1 MAKYIELNNEVKIPD
16 ENGRLQYHKDKE
28 AVHSYFL
35 DHVNEKMRYFHD
47 REEQLDYMF
56 KNDYYD
62 KAIFDQYSSAEVNE
76 IFSMIYG
83 EKFRFQSFMSAYKFY
98 NNYAL
103 KDNKGIKYL
112 ERYEDRLAV
121 VALFLARGNFEKA
134 QEFAEVLVKQGYQ
147 PATPT
152 FLNAGRSRAGELV
165 SCFLIEVPDSTEGI
179 MYATEASA
187 QLSRMGG
194 GVALNLSK
202 LRGAGD
208 SIKDIEDVSTS
219 IVGIA
224 KILEGVFNK
233 FNQLGQRQGSGAVY
247 LNVFHSDVMDLLDTK
262 KINVD
267 DNIRLKTLSVGLIM
281 PDKFYELAEKNEP
294 YFTFYPY
301 SVFKEYG
308 IHLDDMD
315 MSVMYDVLLNNP
327 NVRKKQMM
335 NPRKFL
341 TEIAKTQIESGYPYL
356 MNRDSVKKAHLLND
370 IGEVKMSN
378 LCVEI
383 LQLQLPSDIQSYKG
397 VDTFGRDISC
407 NLGSLNIV
415 SVMESGI
422 FAKTVRASMDM
433 LNAVADMTS
442 INEVPTVKEA
452 NDDFHSVGLG
462 AMNLHGYLAKNSI
475 SYESEEAKDFANT
488 FFMMVRFYALQRSME
503 IAREKGTE
511 KKSKP
516 FKGFEKSD
524 YAKGT
529 ALTKYIKNS
538 YAPKTAKVAQLFEG
552 IYIPNQT
559 DWSNLNHDI
568 MTHGIYNA
576 YIMAIAPTGSISY
589 VHNATPSVMPIV
601 EKIETRTYGDS
612 TTHYPM
618 PYLSP
623 KTFWFYKSAY
633 DMDMFKVIDL
643 IATIQEHVD
652 QGISFTLFVDGD
664 EITTGKLARNYI
676 YAHKKGIKTLYYTRT
691 KKSSN
696 EECLSCVV

>member
-47 REEQLDYMF
+47 REEQLDYMV

-62 KAIFDQYSSAEVNE
+62 KAIFDQYSSVEVNE
-76 IFSMIYG
+76 IFNMIYG

-121 VALFLARGNFEKA
+121 VSLFLARGDFEKA
-134 QEFAEVLVKQGYQ
+134 KEFAEVLVKQAYQ

-165 SCFLIEVPDSTEGI
+165 SCFLLEVPDSTEGI

-208 SIKDIEDVSTS
+208 SIKDIENVSTS

-247 LNVFHSDVMDLLDTK
+247 VNVFHSDSMDLLDTK

-294 YFTFYPY
+294 FFTFYPY

-308 IHLDDMD
+308 VHLDDMD
-315 MSVMYDVLLNNP
+315 MSVMYDELLNNP

-341 TEIAKTQIESGYPYL
+341 TEIAKTQIESGYPYI
-356 MNRDSVKKAHLLND
+356 MNRDNVKKAHLLND

-397 VDTFGRDISC
+397 TDTFGRDISC

-422 FAKTVRASMDM
+422 FAKAVRASIDM
-433 LNAVADMTS
+433 LNAVADMTE
-442 INEVPTVKEA
+442 INEVPTVKLA
-452 NDDFHSVGLG
+452 NDDLHSIGLG

-503 IAREKGTE
+503 IAMEKR
-511 KKSKP
+511 P
-516 FKGFEKSD
+516 FVGFEKSD

-529 ALTKYIKNS
+529 ALEKYIKNS
-538 YAPKTAKVAQLFEG
+538 YAPKTAKVAKLFEG
-552 IYIPNQT
+552 IHIPNQT
-559 DWSNLNHDI
+559 DWSNLNHEI

-576 YIMAIAPTGSISY
+576 YIMAIAP
-589 VHNATPSVMPIV
+589 
-601 EKIETRTYGDS
+601 
-612 TTHYPM
+612 
-618 PYLSP
+618 
-623 KTFWFYKSAY
+623 
-633 DMDMFKVIDL
+633 
-643 IATIQEHVD
+643 
-652 QGISFTLFVDGD
+652 
-664 EITTGKLARNYI
+664 
-676 YAHKKGIKTLYYTRT
+676 
-691 KKSSN
+691 
-696 EECLSCVV
+696 

>member
-62 KAIFDQYSSAEVNE
+62 KAIFDQYSSVEVNE
-76 IFSMIYG
+76 IFNMIYG

-121 VALFLARGNFEKA
+121 VSLFLARGDFEKA
-134 QEFAEVLVKQGYQ
+134 KEFAEVLVKQAYQ

-165 SCFLIEVPDSTEGI
+165 SCFLLEVPDSTEGI

-208 SIKDIEDVSTS
+208 SIKDIENVSTS

-247 LNVFHSDVMDLLDTK
+247 VNVFHSDSMDLLDTK

-294 YFTFYPY
+294 FFTFYPY

-308 IHLDDMD
+308 VHLDDMD
-315 MSVMYDVLLNNP
+315 MSVMYDELLNNP

-341 TEIAKTQIESGYPYL
+341 TEIAKTQIESGYPYI
-356 MNRDSVKKAHLLND
+356 MNRDNVKKAHLLND

-397 VDTFGRDISC
+397 TDTFGRDISC

-422 FAKTVRASMDM
+422 FAKAVRASIDM
-433 LNAVADMTS
+433 LNAVADMTE
-442 INEVPTVKEA
+442 INEVPTVKLA
-452 NDDFHSVGLG
+452 NDDLHSIGLG

-503 IAREKGTE
+503 IAMEKR
-511 KKSKP
+511 P
-516 FKGFEKSD
+516 FVGFEKSD

-529 ALTKYIKNS
+529 ALEKYIKNS
-538 YAPKTAKVAQLFEG
+538 YAPKTAKVAKLFEG
-552 IYIPNQT
+552 IHIPNQT
-559 DWSNLNHDI
+559 DWSNLNHEI

-576 YIMAIAPTGSISY
+576 YIMAIAP
-589 VHNATPSVMPIV
+589 
-601 EKIETRTYGDS
+601 
-612 TTHYPM
+612 
-618 PYLSP
+618 
-623 KTFWFYKSAY
+623 
-633 DMDMFKVIDL
+633 
-643 IATIQEHVD
+643 
-652 QGISFTLFVDGD
+652 
-664 EITTGKLARNYI
+664 
-676 YAHKKGIKTLYYTRT
+676 
-691 KKSSN
+691 
-696 EECLSCVV
+696 

>member
-62 KAIFDQYSSAEVNE
+62 KAIFDQYSSVEVNE
-76 IFSMIYG
+76 IFNMIYG

-121 VALFLARGNFEKA
+121 VSLFLARGDFEKA
-134 QEFAEVLVKQGYQ
+134 KEFAEVLVKQAYQ

-165 SCFLIEVPDSTEGI
+165 SCFLLEVPDSTEGI

-208 SIKDIEDVSTS
+208 SIKDIENVSTS

-247 LNVFHSDVMDLLDTK
+247 VNVFHSDSMDLLDTK

-294 YFTFYPY
+294 FFTFYPY

-308 IHLDDMD
+308 VHLDDMD
-315 MSVMYDVLLNNP
+315 MSVMYDELLNNP

-341 TEIAKTQIESGYPYL
+341 TEIAKTQIESGYPYI
-356 MNRDSVKKAHLLND
+356 MNRDNVKKAHLLND

-397 VDTFGRDISC
+397 TDTFGRDISC

-422 FAKTVRASMDM
+422 FAKAVRASIDM
-433 LNAVADMTS
+433 LNAVADMTE
-442 INEVPTVKEA
+442 INEVPTVKLA
-452 NDDFHSVGLG
+452 NDDLHSIGLG

-503 IAREKGTE
+503 IAMEKR
-511 KKSKP
+511 P
-516 FKGFEKSD
+516 FVGFEKSD

-529 ALTKYIKNS
+529 ALEKYIKNS
-538 YAPKTAKVAQLFEG
+538 YAPKTAKVAKLFEG
-552 IYIPNQT
+552 IHIPNQT
-559 DWSNLNHDI
+559 DWSNLNYEI

-576 YIMAIAPTGSISY
+576 YIMAIAP
-589 VHNATPSVMPIV
+589 
-601 EKIETRTYGDS
+601 
-612 TTHYPM
+612 
-618 PYLSP
+618 
-623 KTFWFYKSAY
+623 
-633 DMDMFKVIDL
+633 
-643 IATIQEHVD
+643 
-652 QGISFTLFVDGD
+652 
-664 EITTGKLARNYI
+664 
-676 YAHKKGIKTLYYTRT
+676 
-691 KKSSN
+691 
-696 EECLSCVV
+696 

>member
-76 IFSMIYG
+76 IFNMIYG

-208 SIKDIEDVSTS
+208 SIKDIENVSTS

-315 MSVMYDVLLNNP
+315 MSVMYDELLNNP

-356 MNRDSVKKAHLLND
+356 MNRDNVKKAHLLNG

-442 INEVPTVKEA
+442 ISEVPTVKEA

-503 IAREKGTE
+503 IAMEKGR
-511 KKSKP
+511 P

-552 IYIPNQT
+552 VYIPNQT
-559 DWSNLNHDI
+559 DWSNLNHEI

>member
-76 IFSMIYG
+76 IFNMIYG

-121 VALFLARGNFEKA
+121 VALFLAQGDFEKA

-179 MYATEASA
+179 MYASEASA

-208 SIKDIEDVSTS
+208 AIKDIEDVSTS

-224 KILEGVFNK
+224 KILEGIFNK

-294 YFTFYPY
+294 FFTFYPY

-308 IHLDDMD
+308 VHLDDMD
-315 MSVMYDVLLNNP
+315 MSVMYDELLNNP

-356 MNRDSVKKAHLLND
+356 MNRDNVKKAHLLND

-442 INEVPTVKEA
+442 ISEVPTVKLA

-529 ALTKYIKNS
+529 ALTKYIENS

-559 DWSNLNHDI
+559 DWSNLNHEI

>member
-76 IFSMIYG
+76 IFNMIYG

-121 VALFLARGNFEKA
+121 VALFLARGDFEKA
-134 QEFAEVLVKQGYQ
+134 KEFAEVLVKQAYQ

-208 SIKDIEDVSTS
+208 SIKDIENVSTS

-308 IHLDDMD
+308 VHLDDMD
-315 MSVMYDVLLNNP
+315 MNVMYDKLLNNP

-356 MNRDSVKKAHLLND
+356 MNRDNVKKAHLLND

-422 FAKTVRASMDM
+422 FAKAVRASMDM

-442 INEVPTVKEA
+442 ISEVPTVKQA

-503 IAREKGTE
+503 IAMEKGR
-511 KKSKP
+511 P

-559 DWSNLNHDI
+559 DWSNLNHGI

>member
-76 IFSMIYG
+76 IFNMIYG

-121 VALFLARGNFEKA
+121 VALFLAQGDFEKA

-179 MYATEASA
+179 MYASEASA

-224 KILEGVFNK
+224 KILEGIFNK

-294 YFTFYPY
+294 FFTFYPY

-308 IHLDDMD
+308 VHLDDMD
-315 MSVMYDVLLNNP
+315 MSVMYDELLNNP

-356 MNRDSVKKAHLLND
+356 MNRDNVKKAHLLND

-442 INEVPTVKEA
+442 ISEVPTVKMA
-452 NDDFHSVGLG
+452 NEDFHSVGLG

-503 IAREKGTE
+503 IAMEKGR
-511 KKSKP
+511 P

-538 YAPKTAKVAQLFEG
+538 YSPKTAKVAQLFEG

-559 DWSNLNHDI
+559 DWSNLNHEI

>member
-76 IFSMIYG
+76 IFNMIYG

-121 VALFLARGNFEKA
+121 VALFLARGDFEKA
-134 QEFAEVLVKQGYQ
+134 KEFAEVLVKQAYQ

-179 MYATEASA
+179 MYASEASA

-208 SIKDIEDVSTS
+208 SIKDIENVSTS

-224 KILEGVFNK
+224 KILEGIFNK

-308 IHLDDMD
+308 VHLDDMD
-315 MSVMYDVLLNNP
+315 MNVMYDKLLNNP

-356 MNRDSVKKAHLLND
+356 MNRDNVKKAHLLND

-422 FAKTVRASMDM
+422 FAKAVRASMDM

-442 INEVPTVKEA
+442 IGEVPTVKQA

-503 IAREKGTE
+503 IAMEKGR
-511 KKSKP
+511 P

-559 DWSNLNHDI
+559 DWSNLNHGI

>member
-76 IFSMIYG
+76 IFNMIYG

-103 KDNKGIKYL
+103 KDDKGIKYL

-208 SIKDIEDVSTS
+208 SIKDIENVSTS

-315 MSVMYDVLLNNP
+315 MSVMYDELLNNP

-356 MNRDSVKKAHLLND
+356 MNRDNVKKAHLLND

-422 FAKTVRASMDM
+422 FAKIVRASMDM

-442 INEVPTVKEA
+442 ISEVPTVKLA

-503 IAREKGTE
+503 IAMEKG
-511 KKSKP
+511 KP

-538 YAPKTAKVAQLFEG
+538 YAPKTAKVAKLFEG

-559 DWSNLNHDI
+559 DWSNLNHEI

>member
-356 MNRDSVKKAHLLND
+356 MNRDNVKKAHLLND

>member
-98 NNYAL
+98 NNYSL

-121 VALFLARGNFEKA
+121 VSLFLARGNFEKA
-134 QEFAEVLVKQGYQ
+134 QEFAEVLIKQGYQ

-356 MNRDSVKKAHLLND
+356 MNRDNVKKAHLLND

-475 SYESEEAKDFANT
+475 SYESEEAKDFANA

-652 QGISFTLFVDGD
+652 QGVSFTLFVDGD

>member
-62 KAIFDQYSSAEVNE
+62 KAIFDQYSSAEVDE

-315 MSVMYDVLLNNP
+315 MSVMYDELLNNP

-335 NPRKFL
+335 NPRKLL

-356 MNRDSVKKAHLLND
+356 MNRDNVKKAHLLND

-442 INEVPTVKEA
+442 ISEVPTVKEA